1 MEARLLQYI
10 EDNKDIL
17 FSTLSELVK
26 INTENFITHGN
37 ENKGQDYLEKIY
49 KEIALEVDSFTPDSV
64 EGLTQNIDYMPGRNT
79 DKRENLVAIFEGENK
94 EKNLMLAAHMDTM
107 PLGDLNKWED
117 APLSGLIKDGK
128 IYGRGSGDDKFGLAV
143 AWFLIKALKD
153 LGIKPSQNILI
164 GSYIDEEYGGGN
176 GALGLALKYPCDCVI
191 NLDSSGFETEALG
204 GGCFKLKLVTTKNDK
219 AIASVFDVFTG
230 VNLIKEELEKL
241 HNTGKTTVRF
251 SNFEGGKGGVKEATI
266 NIAIYTD
273 MSKEET
279 QAKLDSIVSRL
290 TPELEKLNLATD
302 GFILTTRFF
311 HYGEADKDSREVE
324 LLTELITENTGEAPD
339 TKGTCLSDLSLV
351 LKYGSKNSFNY
362 GMPRGSKTG
371 GGAHQPNE
379 HIECEKLLDL
389 TKIMAKLIMKI

>member
-1 MEARLLQYI
+1 
-10 EDNKDIL
+10 
-17 FSTLSELVK
+17 
-26 INTENFITHGN
+26 
-37 ENKGQDYLEKIY
+37 
-49 KEIALEVDSFTPDSV
+49 
-64 EGLTQNIDYMPGRNT
+64 
-79 DKRENLVAIFEGENK
+79 
-94 EKNLMLAAHMDTM
+94 
-107 PLGDLNKWED
+107 
-117 APLSGLIKDGK
+117 
-128 IYGRGSGDDKFGLAV
+128 
-143 AWFLIKALKD
+143 
-153 LGIKPSQNILI
+153 
-164 GSYIDEEYGGGN
+164 
-176 GALGLALKYPCDCVI
+176 
-191 NLDSSGFETEALG
+191 
-204 GGCFKLKLVTTKNDK
+204 
-219 AIASVFDVFTG
+219 
-230 VNLIKEELEKL
+230 
-241 HNTGKTTVRF
+241 
-251 SNFEGGKGGVKEATI
+251 
-266 NIAIYTD
+266 